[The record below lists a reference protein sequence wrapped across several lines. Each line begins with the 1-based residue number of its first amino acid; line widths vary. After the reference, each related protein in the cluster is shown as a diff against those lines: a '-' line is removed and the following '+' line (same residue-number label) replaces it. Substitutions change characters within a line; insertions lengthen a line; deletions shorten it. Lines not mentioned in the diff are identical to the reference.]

1 MSNEKNKKSIFL
13 FQGSILAATGII
25 VRLIGLFYR
34 IPMIS
39 IMGAKGNGYYTSAY
53 NVYSLFLILSSY
65 SFPTAISKVL
75 STRFAQNR
83 YYDAKNVIRIS
94 FGFAFFVG
102 SITFLI
108 TFFGADAISL
118 ILRKPLLCF
127 SLRTLSPTLFI
138 MAFLGVYRGIFQGMG
153 NMVPTAISQFFEQVA
168 NAITSILFAYI
179 LFQKGKIAS
188 LVYETDE
195 YKYAFS
201 ASGGAIGTGIGALT
215 ALIILFLMYR
225 KFSFKYK
232 NYFTTNGSYEI
243 ESKKSI
249 YASLSFTILPIIVS
263 STIYNI
269 TAVLDDILFSNVM
282 AFMGSAETIVILLG
296 VFGQYHLLF
305 NIPVAISNSITSSI
319 IPSISHSVAL
329 NDGRE
334 VVLKTNYSIKYTMLI
349 VLPAFIGL
357 VVLAE
362 PICLILF
369 PGNNV
374 DLLINLV
381 KYGSIAVVFFS
392 LSTVTNGILQG
403 LGLFN
408 KTVKNALIAL
418 IFHVVSCII
427 LLIPFKLNIYA
438 VVYSMILFSIVLFLL
453 NNHDISQ
460 VIRYSNKRYKIK
472 LLINYLFMF
481 ISAIIMGAIIYF
493 INKYISI
500 TLLPNSVFIK
510 MILRLIICILIAIF
524 IYVPLIIIL
533 GVVRKRDSEY
543 IPFISK
549 FSWLLKN

>member
-13 FQGSILAATGII
+13 LQGSILAATGII

-83 YYDAKNVIRIS
+83 FYDAKNVIRIS

-108 TFFGADAISL
+108 TFFGADVISL

-127 SLRTLSPTLFI
+127 SLRALSPTLFI

-168 NAITSILFAYI
+168 NAITSILFAFI

-188 LVYETDE
+188 LVYDTEE

-225 KFSFKYK
+225 NFSNKYK
-232 NYFTTNGSYEI
+232 NYFTTNGSFEI
-243 ESKKSI
+243 ESKKSV
-249 YASLSFTILPIIVS
+249 YSSLFFTILPIIVS

-269 TAVLDDILFSNVM
+269 TAVLDDVLFSNVM
-282 AFMGSAETIVILLG
+282 AFMGSTDTIVILLG

-305 NIPVAISNSITSSI
+305 NIPVAIANSITSSI

-362 PICLILF
+362 PICLTLF

-418 IFHVVSCII
+418 IFHMVFCII

-453 NNHDISQ
+453 NNHDIGQ
-460 VIRYSNKRYKIK
+460 VVRYSNNRYKIK
-472 LLINYLFMF
+472 LLINYFFMF
-481 ISAIIMGAIIYF
+481 ISAAIMGLIIYL
-493 INKYISI
+493 INKYISM

-510 MILRLIICILIAIF
+510 MIFRLILCILIAIF
-524 IYVPLIIIL
+524 IYIPLIIIL

-549 FSWLLKN
+549 FSWLLRY